1 MKLFGFSK
9 PKIQGEIGYH
19 GLSDWWLQTFT
30 EAERHYIEKK
40 YKPLSAGVGGSPNK
54 HPLTQGNILSTS
66 QDTTGF
72 LSGLASWFQHSEKDR
87 DIARRILTKAVRS
100 WDRKNVISLHFAY
113 QGLIEVWYSDRE
125 KLPQALDETIKAC
138 QAQIQIAPQVARAM
152 KKEYRGR
159 PLPRHVGFQQLTII
173 YDKQGRYA
181 DAIKIAQEAKRQG
194 WNGDWDKRI
203 ERYQKKLN
211 KQK

>member
-1 MKLFGFSK
+1 M
-9 PKIQGEIGYH
+9 
-19 GLSDWWLQTFT
+19 
-30 EAERHYIEKK
+30 
-40 YKPLSAGVGGSPNK
+40 
-54 HPLTQGNILSTS
+54 
-66 QDTTGF
+66 
-72 LSGLASWFQHSEKDR
+72 
-87 DIARRILTKAVRS
+87 
-100 WDRKNVISLHFAY
+100 
-113 QGLIEVWYSDRE
+113 IEVWYSDRE
-125 KLPQALDETIKAC
+125 KLPHALDEAINAC